1 MEQTAVMSQR
11 EIAQLARVSKPAIMN
26 WRRRHPGFP
35 APVSG
40 SDEQPLFPAD
50 AVLAWLLHT
59 GLGNAD
65 PETLRA
71 EQTLHTLTAYARQHG
86 GRRMVAVLSAAL
98 CLRHLAGREL
108 PADPLP
114 LARRLDPDDEFL
126 LRELADAAEPAEL
139 PQLVEQLI
147 EGAYDAG
154 HACRLLL
161 GSANRFGWPELVAD
175 ALTPQLVSLIRQVAD
190 MPGRSRSSGNGAVT
204 IADGNAGTGD
214 LLTAFLSDDDE
225 DRDHLRLV
233 ASVADEELVRL
244 VRRQLLLARLDEF
257 QFDVTAD
264 GLREEFADPDL
275 IVTRLPYRP
284 AETRDALADLD
295 SVEAIADLLGAGRTA
310 IVVGPASSLVD
321 ELRDGAAVMRRTAL
335 LSSGMVEAV
344 VRLPG
349 GVYPAR
355 PGYPAAM
362 WVLTRDP
369 VPAVK
374 GRLLLADLSGVTFDQ
389 RTVDAAAEDITLW
402 RTEGYRSDGH
412 DPWTG
417 RIVPLASL
425 DLRRGAALRPPGPA
439 SVTLRARL
447 AADRPALIGEVERR
461 LSDEE
466 QAFIQYAEEHG
477 PLVTGAARRDG
488 SRPKELPLDT
498 LRRARR
504 VRQLAGHRLSPEH
517 IGRRGHHR
525 VLGPAEVLAGVSTRW
540 LDRLTLAAEYPQVA
554 LTEPGDLVVTTKP
567 RFGVMVDDDGFSVI
581 EHPAAGLRVAA
592 GDPLTPRVLAALL
605 GTARNTTRSPGAVR
619 GPRLGDATIPDL
631 ATDEIARLDD
641 VLRRLAERERLLRQ
655 QASLL
660 AEVREL
666 AVTGFADGTLTTLYG
681 TNF

>member
-35 APVSG
+35 TPVSG

-71 EQTLHTLTAYARQHG
+71 EQTLHTLTAYARRHG
-86 GRRMVAVLSAAL
+86 GRRTVAVLSAAL
-98 CLRHLAGREL
+98 CLRHLADREL

-126 LRELADAAEPAEL
+126 LRELAAAPAPAEL

-154 HACRLLL
+154 HACRLLI
-161 GSANRFGWPELVAD
+161 GSANRFGWPELAAD

-190 MPGRSRSSGNGAVT
+190 VPGRLRSGRAVT
-204 IADGNAGTGD
+204 IADCNAGTGD
-214 LLTAFLSDDDE
+214 LLTALLSDDE
-225 DRDHLRLV
+225 DRDHLQLV
-233 ASVADEELVRL
+233 ASVADDGLVRL

-295 SVEAIADLLGAGRTA
+295 RVEAIADLLGPGRTA

-335 LSSGMVEAV
+335 LSGGMVEAV

-355 PGYPAAM
+355 PGYPAAL

-369 VPAVK
+369 VSTVK
-374 GRLLLADLSGVTFDQ
+374 GRLLLADLSGATFDQ

-466 QAFIQYAEEHG
+466 QTFIQYAEEHG
-477 PLVTGAARRDG
+477 PLVTGAAQRDG
-488 SRPKELPLDT
+488 SRPKELSLDA

-504 VRQLAGHRLSPEH
+504 VRQLTGHRLSPEH

-525 VLGPAEVLAGVSTRW
+525 VLGPAEVLAGSSTRW

-605 GTARNTTRSPGAVR
+605 GTARNTMRSPGAVR

-631 ATDEIARLDD
+631 AADEIARLDD
-641 VLRRLAERERLLRQ
+641 VLRRLAERERLLRR

>member
-1 MEQTAVMSQR
+1 MEQTALMSQR
-11 EIAQLARVSKPAIMN
+11 EIAQLARVRKPAIMN

-59 GLGNAD
+59 GLGHAD

-71 EQTLHTLTAYARQHG
+71 EQTLHTLTAYARRHG
-86 GRRMVAVLSAAL
+86 GRRTVAVLSAAL

-108 PADPLP
+108 PADLLP
-114 LARRLDPDDEFL
+114 LARRFDPDGEFL
-126 LRELADAAEPAEL
+126 LRELADTPEPGDL
-139 PQLVEQLI
+139 TQLVEQLI

-161 GSANRFGWPELVAD
+161 SNANRFGWPELAAD
-175 ALTPQLVSLIRQVAD
+175 ALTPELVALIRQVAD
-190 MPGRSRSSGNGAVT
+190 VPGRLRSGRPVT

-214 LLTAFLSDDDE
+214 LLTALFDDVE
-225 DRDHLRLV
+225 DRARLQFV
-233 ASVADEELVRL
+233 ASVADDGLVRL
-244 VRRQLLLARLDEF
+244 IRRRLLLAGLDEF
-257 QFDVTAD
+257 QFDVSID
-264 GLREEFADPDL
+264 ELSEEFADPDL

-284 AETRDALADLD
+284 AESRDAAADLD
-295 SVEAIADLLGAGRTA
+295 SVEATADLLGAGRTA

-369 VPAVK
+369 VPAVR
-374 GRLLLADLSGVTFDQ
+374 GRLLLADLSGATFDH

-402 RTEGYRSDGH
+402 RAEGHRSDGH
-412 DPWTG
+412 DPRTG
-417 RIVPLASL
+417 RIVALASL

-466 QAFIQYAEEHG
+466 QSFIRYAQEHG
-477 PLVTGAARRDG
+477 ELVTGAAQRDG
-488 SRPKELPLDT
+488 GRPKELSVDA

-525 VLGPAEVLAGVSTRW
+525 VLGPAEVLAGSSSRW
-540 LDRLTLAAEYPQVA
+540 MDRLTLAAEYPQVA
-554 LTEPGDLVVTTKP
+554 LTEPGDLVVTTTP
-567 RFGVMVDDDGFSVI
+567 GFGVMVDDDGFSVI
-581 EHPAAGLRVAA
+581 ERPAAGLRIRA

-619 GPRLGDATIPDL
+619 GARLRDATIPDL
-631 ATDEIARLDD
+631 AADEVARLDD
-641 VLRRLAERERLLRQ
+641 VLRRLAERERLLRR

-660 AEVREL
+660 AELREL